1 MAHHAAV
8 LEAGRIALTGTGAG
22 LLNDPEVARLYLGAG
37 ASGTMG
43 AAVAAS
49 HAISNAKHTIVVTA
63 ARVSEPIRLSRFAAP
78 RSSPGP

>member
-37 ASGTMG
+37 AGGTMG
-43 AAVAAS
+43 AAVASS
-49 HAISNAKHTIVVTA
+49 HAVKH
-63 ARVSEPIRLSRFAAP
+63 S
-78 RSSPGP
+78 